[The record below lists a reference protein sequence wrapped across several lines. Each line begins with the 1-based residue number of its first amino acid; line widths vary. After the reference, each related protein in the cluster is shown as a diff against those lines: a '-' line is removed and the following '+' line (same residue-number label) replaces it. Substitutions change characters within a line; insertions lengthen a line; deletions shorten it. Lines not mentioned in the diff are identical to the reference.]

1 MHAVTGKHLCAMKS
15 SQSTRVP
22 SPRPCLGHGLQALEQ
37 VISASAHGP
46 DADCAQVLP
55 FILRRT
61 KEAVLHDLPPKIV
74 QDVLCTAGALQAQL
88 LQLFQQ
94 SPAAA
99 DMASAVRQ
107 AAAAEAGQKPAH
119 IFQVDT
125 PAHLKKCFQSLGVGW
140 QPCNSTAC
148 LVWPVHQC

>member
-1 MHAVTGKHLCAMKS
+1 MPVAQPHM
-15 SQSTRVP
+15 
-22 SPRPCLGHGLQALEQ
+22 GHGLRVLVRVKA
-37 VISASAHGP
+37 AAADGP
-46 DADCAQVLP
+46 EADCAQVLP

-119 IFQVDT
+119 IFQVHQLLSWRYASNCIQ
-125 PAHLKKCFQSLGVGW
+125 PSLAASLA
-140 QPCNSTAC
+140 P
-148 LVWPVHQC
+148 